1 MQRNL
6 ARMTT
11 ELLIALAGFAFVSS
25 ITPGPNNLML
35 LASGTNFGWAR
46 SMPHMLGVAFGFTLM
61 VLLVGLGLSQIFVLF
76 PVAHLVLKAVCVTY
90 LLYLAWKIA
99 TAPPPKAGE
108 VQGKPMTFVQAVL
121 FQWVN
126 PKGWTMALTAV
137 SAYAITGDI
146 WSYVIVAAV
155 FGMINLPSI
164 SVWMAM
170 GVQMRRL
177 LNNPRLLRAFN
188 ITAALLLVASLYPI
202 VVAH

>member
-1 MQRNL
+1 
-6 ARMTT
+6 MTT
-11 ELLIALAGFAFVSS
+11 EILIALAGFALVSS

-46 SMPHMLGVAFGFTLM
+46 SLPHMLGVAFGFTLM

-99 TAPPPKAGE
+99 IAPPPSQGE
-108 VQGKPMTFVQAVL
+108 ARGKPMTFLQAAA

-146 WSYVIVAAV
+146 WSYVVVAAV
-155 FGMINLPSI
+155 FGIVNLPSI

-177 LNNPRLLRAFN
+177 LNNPRALRAFN
-188 ITAALLLVASLYPI
+188 VGAALLLVASLYPI
-202 VVAH
+202 VVGH

>member
-1 MQRNL
+1 
-6 ARMTT
+6 MTT
-11 ELLIALAGFAFVSS
+11 DLLIALGAFALVSS

-35 LASGTNFGWAR
+35 LASGTNFGWER
-46 SMPHMLGVAFGFTLM
+46 SLPHMFGVAFGFTLM

-99 TAPPPKAGE
+99 TAPPPKPGV
-108 VQGKPMTFVQAVL
+108 VQGKPMTFLQAVA

-137 SAYAITGDI
+137 SAYAITGDV

-155 FGMINLPSI
+155 FGIVNLPSI

-177 LNNPRLLRAFN
+177 LNNPGALRAFN
-188 ITAALLLVASLYPI
+188 IGAALLLVASLYPI
-202 VVAH
+202 VVGH